1 MVLTSR
7 CSRLQE
13 KAEGVDKYRNKRYT
27 SPMDR
32 KATSYRLTTTVLELI
47 CSLSEALGLN
57 QTAVIE
63 LAVRELAKRNKIK
76 P

>member
-1 MVLTSR
+1 
-7 CSRLQE
+7 
-13 KAEGVDKYRNKRYT
+13 
-27 SPMDR
+27 MDR